1 MGFISSS
8 TSFTRYQIKDHLPAD
23 YRRRYTE
30 EIRRYAFRE
39 IDEHSDDE
47 RSSGWVNIMNML
59 DSEFPGEEFFIGEF
73 IALSLRIDTRR
84 VPSHV
89 LRTYCLKAE
98 QERKAAL
105 GKDFLSKN
113 DRQDIRDMVRSQLLK
128 RAIPNSRTFDM
139 IWDVKSNQVLF
150 SSTNGSICLEFQEL
164 FKKTFD
170 QNMVQLFPYILAQ
183 SMLTDDEKVTLED
196 IPAVNFVSA
205 A

>member
-1 MGFISSS
+1 M
-8 TSFTRYQIKDHLPAD
+8 
-23 YRRRYTE
+23 
-30 EIRRYAFRE
+30 
-39 IDEHSDDE
+39 
-47 RSSGWVNIMNML
+47 NIL
-59 DSEFPGEEFFIGEF
+59 DQEFPGEEFFIGEF

-89 LRTYCLKAE
+89 LRHYCLKAE

-105 GKDFLSKN
+105 GKDFLSKA
-113 DRQDIRDMVRSQLLK
+113 DRQDIRDMVTSQLLK

-139 IWDVKSNQVLF
+139 IWNTKTRQILF

-183 SMLTDDEKVTLED
+183 SMLTDDEKLTLED
-196 IPAVNFVSA
+196 ILAVNFVSPA
-205 A
+205 VG